1 MIPGPI
7 SLTLLEKAATDNG
20 FDLAGTRDG
29 AWLPFASS
37 QTSLR
42 IWLSVLEG
50 SLYVVAFSGRAV
62 CAALPEFGAP
72 WCHRSPNN
80 PHPWSLKHPHP
91 PSRGG

>member
-7 SLTLLEKAATDNG
+7 SHTLPEKAATDNG
-20 FDLAGTRDG
+20 FDMAGTRDG
-29 AWLPFASS
+29 AWLPFASN

-50 SLYVVAFSGRAV
+50 SLYVVAFSRRAV

-80 PHPWSLKHPHP
+80 PHPWSLKHPRP